1 MYNLVL
7 VLYIMIKYILE
18 IYKWNV
24 SENVG
29 IYLKEIVLIYI
40 YLFDLNYSVNRCS
53 IKILLSLDVV
63 IVKFI
68 CNVLYCIFFL
78 SLI

>member
-40 YLFDLNYSVNRCS
+40 YLFD
-53 IKILLSLDVV
+53 
-63 IVKFI
+63 
-68 CNVLYCIFFL
+68 
-78 SLI
+78 

>member
-40 YLFDLNYSVNRCS
+40 YLFDLNYSVN
-53 IKILLSLDVV
+53 K
-63 IVKFI
+63 
-68 CNVLYCIFFL
+68 
-78 SLI
+78 